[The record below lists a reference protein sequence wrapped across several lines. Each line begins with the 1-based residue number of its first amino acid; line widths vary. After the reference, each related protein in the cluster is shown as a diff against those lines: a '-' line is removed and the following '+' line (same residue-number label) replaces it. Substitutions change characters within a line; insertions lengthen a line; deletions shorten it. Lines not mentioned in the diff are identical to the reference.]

1 MNQQETLP
9 DVLRKAREDHLVERL
24 PITFQPFLNQEIN
37 RWGTKFPYEQRYLE
51 NFVGFIASL
60 SPERLADLFS
70 GVRKVE
76 SAMGITEH
84 QFSMREQTMREASI
98 LARSPHYLEWR
109 QEIEGVFQQVE
120 HSAFAEEQA
129 RASRLRRL
137 ILLIFPAVLPVDPQS
152 VMDQWQ
158 RGRLLRLDWP
168 AHGHPRQSIVET
180 ILKGLPGGDGECAP
194 GFLEQYV
201 SRPGRNFADV
211 WVLEPGTQLRALL
224 SGLESAPPE
233 PPRATLLSFD
243 RLKAF
248 REGVLD
254 HIKSMARDISDAD
267 AIYAKLRSMDV
278 SDWCPPEVGSIPAVR
293 EFIRSLF
300 LSGNGSPLFSSS
312 FVEWAAVEAM
322 GHARPTVILG
332 EFGLRNK
339 PKPFTSVAVFEN
351 QEKATPQPPV
361 PDPEG
366 SAVDAV
372 MLAYYTWLG
381 AARFVEYQRTACL
394 CVFDGTPYAVVA
406 GVAEFPLW
414 EEKEPV
420 APRQIAAL
428 LQAWLA

>member
-1 MNQQETLP
+1 MNQQESLP
-9 DVLRKAREDHLVERL
+9 AILRKAQEDRLVERL
-24 PITFQPFLNQEIN
+24 PITFQPYLNQEIS

-51 NFVGFIASL
+51 SFVGFIDGL

-76 SAMGITEH
+76 SSMGISEH
-84 QFSMREQTMREASI
+84 EFSVHEQTMREASI
-98 LARSPHYLEWR
+98 LSRSPHYLEWR
-109 QEIEGVFQQVE
+109 QEIERVFQQVD

-137 ILLIFPAVLPVDPQS
+137 LLLIFPAVLPIDPQS
-152 VMDQWQ
+152 VMEQWQ
-158 RGRLLRLDWP
+158 HGRLLRLDWP
-168 AHGHPRQSIVET
+168 AHGNPRQSIVET
-180 ILKGLPGGDGECAP
+180 ILKGLPCGDGECAP
-194 GFLEQYV
+194 GFLEEYV
-201 SRPGRNFADV
+201 SGPGRNFADV
-211 WVLEPGTQLRALL
+211 WVLEPGTRLRALL
-224 SGLESAPPE
+224 SGLASVPPE
-233 PPRATLLSFD
+233 PARATLLSFD

-278 SDWCPPEVGSIPAVR
+278 SDWCPPEVGSIPAVC

-300 LSGNGSPLFSSS
+300 LTGNGSPLFSNS
-312 FVEWAAVEAM
+312 FVEWGAVEAIR
-322 GHARPTVILG
+322 HARPTVVVA

-361 PDPEG
+361 PDPED

-372 MLAYYTWLG
+372 ILAYYTWLG
-381 AARFVEYQRTACL
+381 AARYVEYQRAACL
-394 CVFDGTPYAVVA
+394 CLFDRTPYAMVA
-406 GVAEFPLW
+406 GAKEFPLW
-414 EEKEPV
+414 EEEEPV
-420 APRQIAAL
+420 APQRIAAL
-428 LQAWLA
+428 LQTWLA

>member
-9 DVLRKAREDHLVERL
+9 DVIRKAQQERLVERL
-24 PITFQPFLNQEIN
+24 PITFQPFLNQEIS

-51 NFVGFIASL
+51 CFVGFLESL
-60 SPERLADLFS
+60 SPERLAELFA
-70 GVRKVE
+70 GVRRVE
-76 SAMGITEH
+76 TSMGIHER
-84 QFSMREQTMREASI
+84 QFSADEQTMREASI
-98 LARSPHYLEWR
+98 LSRSPHYLEWR
-109 QEIEGVFQQVE
+109 QEIERVFQQVDR
-120 HSAFAEEQA
+120 SAFAEEQA

-137 ILLIFPAVLPVDPQS
+137 LLLIFPAVLPVDPQS
-152 VMDQWQ
+152 VVEQWG
-158 RGRLLRLDWP
+158 RGRLLRLDWA
-168 AHGHPRQSIVET
+168 AHDHPQQSILET
-180 ILKGLPGGDGECAP
+180 ILKGLPQGDGEFGP
-194 GFLEQYV
+194 GFLEEYAN
-201 SRPGRNFADV
+201 RPGRNFADV
-211 WVLEPGTQLRALL
+211 WVLEPGTRLRVLL
-224 SGLESAPPE
+224 SGLKSAPPE

-248 REGVLD
+248 REGVLEN
-254 HIKSMARDISDAD
+254 IKSMARDISDAD
-267 AIYAKLRSMDV
+267 AIYAKLQSMDV

-300 LSGNGSPLFSSS
+300 LTGNGSPLFSNS
-312 FVEWAAVEAM
+312 FVEWGAVEAM

-381 AARFVEYQRTACL
+381 AARYVEYQRMACV
-394 CVFDGTPYAVVA
+394 CVFDGAPYALVEGA
-406 GVAEFPLW
+406 TEFPLW

-420 APRQIAAL
+420 APRRIASL
-428 LQAWLA
+428 LQTWLA

>member
-1 MNQQETLP
+1 MNQQDNLP
-9 DVLRKAREDHLVERL
+9 AILRKAQEDRLIERL
-24 PITFQPFLNQEIN
+24 PITFQPFLNQEIGH
-37 RWGTKFPYEQRYLE
+37 WGTKFPYEQRYLE
-51 NFVGFIASL
+51 SFVGFVDGL

-76 SAMGITEH
+76 SSMGISAH
-84 QFSMREQTMREASI
+84 QFSMHEQTMREASI
-98 LARSPHYLEWR
+98 LSRSPHYLEWR
-109 QEIEGVFQQVE
+109 REIERVFQQVD

-137 ILLIFPAVLPVDPQS
+137 LLLIFPAVLPVDPQS
-152 VMDQWQ
+152 VMEPWQ

-168 AHGHPRQSIVET
+168 PPGHPEQSIVET
-180 ILKGLPGGDGECAP
+180 ILKGLPCGEGGCAP
-194 GFLEQYV
+194 GFLEEYV

-211 WVLEPGTQLRALL
+211 WVLEPGTRLRGLL
-224 SGLESAPPE
+224 SGLESSPSE

-267 AIYAKLRSMDV
+267 AIYAKLQSIDV

-300 LSGNGSPLFSSS
+300 LTGNGSPLFSNS
-312 FVEWAAVEAM
+312 FVEWGAVEAM
-322 GHARPTVILG
+322 GHARPTVILA

-351 QEKATPQPPV
+351 QEKATSQPPV

-381 AARFVEYQRTACL
+381 TARYVEYQRTACL
-394 CVFDGTPYAVVA
+394 CVFEGAPYALVE
-406 GVAEFPLW
+406 GPTEFALW
-414 EEKEPV
+414 EEREPV
-420 APRQIAAL
+420 APRRIAAL
-428 LQAWLA
+428 LQTWLA

>member
-1 MNQQETLP
+1 MNQQENLP
-9 DVLRKAREDHLVERL
+9 AILRKAQEDRLIERL
-24 PITFQPFLNQEIN
+24 PITFQPFLNQEIS
-37 RWGTKFPYEQRYLE
+37 RWDTKFPHEQRYLE
-51 NFVGFIASL
+51 SLIGFIDSL
-60 SPERLADLFS
+60 SPEGLADLFA
-70 GVRKVE
+70 GVRRLE
-76 SAMGITEH
+76 TSMGISEH
-84 QFSMREQTMREASI
+84 QFSAQEQTMREASI
-98 LARSPHYLEWR
+98 LSRSPHYLEWR
-109 QEIEGVFQQVE
+109 QEIERVFQQVD

-137 ILLIFPAVLPVDPQS
+137 LLLIFPAALPVDPQS
-152 VMDQWQ
+152 VMEQWQ

-168 AHGHPRQSIVET
+168 ALGHSQQSIVDT
-180 ILKGLPGGDGECAP
+180 ILKGLPCANGECAP
-194 GFLEQYV
+194 GFIEEYV
-201 SRPGRNFADV
+201 SQPGRNFADV
-211 WVLEPGTQLRALL
+211 WVLEPGTRLRALL
-224 SGLESAPPE
+224 SGLVSVPPE

-267 AIYAKLRSMDV
+267 AIYARLRSVDV

-300 LSGNGSPLFSSS
+300 LTGNGSPLFSNS
-312 FVEWAAVEAM
+312 FVEWGAVEAM
-322 GHARPTVILG
+322 GHACPALILV

-366 SAVDAV
+366 SAADAV
-372 MLAYYTWLG
+372 MMAYYTWLG
-381 AARFVEYQRTACL
+381 AARYVEYQRTACL
-394 CVFDGTPYAVVA
+394 CVFDGAPYAIVA
-406 GVAEFPLW
+406 GATEFPLW

-420 APRQIAAL
+420 ALRRVAAL